1 MILVNG
7 REQDHLPAA
16 DRGLHFGDGVFETM
30 AVEQGRPLCLERHLQ
45 RLADGC
51 RRLAIPMPA
60 LDVLAG
66 ECARAGEG
74 TERAV
79 LKLTVT
85 RGVGGRGYAPPE
97 DAQATRMVASHPWP
111 QYAAGARREGVRVR
125 TCDTRLGRNPRLA
138 GLKHLNRLEQVLAR
152 MEASSEQCDE
162 GLMLDDRNRVVE
174 GIMSNLFLYRQGR
187 LHTPELSE
195 CGVAGIVRALVL
207 EAAREVTGVEAEVAA
222 LGPADLAGADECFLT
237 NSLIG
242 LWPIKSIDG
251 RPLPVGPVAFALQEL
266 LIERGAITRD

>member
-1 MILVNG
+1 MMLVNG

-30 AVEQGRPLCLERHLQ
+30 AVEQGRPLCLERHLE

-60 LDVLAG
+60 LDILVE
-66 ECARAGEG
+66 ECGRVGAARA
-74 TERAV
+74 RAV

-85 RGVGGRGYAPPE
+85 RGVGGRGYAPLEGAP
-97 DAQATRMVASHPWP
+97 ATRMVAAHPWP
-111 QYAAGARREGVRVR
+111 QYAGAPRREGVRVV

-138 GLKHLNRLEQVLAR
+138 GIKHLNRLEQVLAR
-152 MEASSEQCDE
+152 MEAGSRQCDE
-162 GLMLDDRNRVVE
+162 GLMLDDRDHVVE
-174 GIMSNLFLYRQGR
+174 GIMSNLFLHREGR
-187 LHTPELSE
+187 LHTPDLSA
-195 CGVAGIVRALVL
+195 CGVAGIVRAQVL
-207 EAAREVTGVEAEVAA
+207 EAARELTGAEVEVGSI
-222 LGPADLAGADECFLT
+222 GPADLAGADECFLT

-242 LWPIKSIDG
+242 LWPIQSIDG
-251 RPLPVGPVAFALQEL
+251 RSLPVGPVALALQEW